1 MEKEAEGETVRVGNI
16 GLRRRLRDRETVRV
30 GNIGWRRRLRERD
43 CESWEYWR
51 EKEAEGE
58 RM

>member
-1 MEKEAEGETVRVGNI
+1 MRI
-16 GLRRRLRDRETVRV
+16 W
-30 GNIGWRRRLRERD
+30 NIGWRRRLRERERD
-43 CESWEYWR
+43 CESWEYWM